1 MCKHT
6 YTNININILILEYV
20 IIYKYIIYKINN
32 FHICIFAKLFFGG
45 TYHLL
50 NSNTIQKQFSLI
62 LNMYKKQIR
71 ENKNYIISITTR
83 PIDKLYI
90 IFKSIIGLTQTFGG
104 TTSIFV
110 AKYLNFLILIH
121 NIK

>member
-50 NSNTIQKQFSLI
+50 NSNTIQK
-62 LNMYKKQIR
+62 
-71 ENKNYIISITTR
+71 
-83 PIDKLYI
+83 
-90 IFKSIIGLTQTFGG
+90 
-104 TTSIFV
+104 
-110 AKYLNFLILIH
+110 
-121 NIK
+121 

>member
-71 ENKNYIISITTR
+71 ENKNYIVFITTR

-90 IFKSIIGLTQTFGG
+90 IFKSIIGLT
-104 TTSIFV
+104 
-110 AKYLNFLILIH
+110 
-121 NIK
+121 